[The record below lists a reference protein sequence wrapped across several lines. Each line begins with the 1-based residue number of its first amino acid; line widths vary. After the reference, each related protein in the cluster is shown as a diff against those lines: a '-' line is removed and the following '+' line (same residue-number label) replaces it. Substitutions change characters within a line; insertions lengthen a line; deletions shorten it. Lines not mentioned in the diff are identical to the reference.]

1 MERIL
6 QLLDD
11 LDDVMACVN
20 QAWLTVAWRG
30 AGVAGLL
37 AAVLAVSIPI

>member
-1 MERIL
+1 MERVL

-11 LDDVMACVN
+11 LDDVIACVM
-20 QAWLTVAWRG
+20 QARLTLAWRG

>member
-1 MERIL
+1 
-6 QLLDD
+6 
-11 LDDVMACVN
+11 MACVN
-20 QAWLTVAWRG
+20 QAWLTMAWRG